1 MILLA
6 VSGGIDSMCMAEK
19 ARLQGGPFAIAHC
32 NFALRGS
39 ESDADEAMVR
49 EWAFRYGM
57 TCHVKRFETASYA
70 ASHGIS
76 IEMAAREL
84 RYRWFGE
91 LCRAY
96 GYEAVAVAH
105 NADDNA
111 ETMLLNLVRGSGVR
125 GLLGMRPEGFLPDP
139 SYADIPL
146 LRPLLGMSRAAIAA
160 FVSEHG
166 VPYREDRTN
175 AENDYKRN
183 KLRNRVFPVLR
194 EINPSYLEALARSR
208 NHLCEAEAAARAYYR
223 MSRDAVWDG
232 VSVDLTALEALEQPD
247 YVLYCLLEEEGFAAF
262 TIEKVK
268 SILHESATRSGR
280 KVVEGDREI
289 VFSSGDILIRPLSS
303 GLSLSAADEP
313 VVVRAPGLYR
323 VGGVSLQVSLHDP
336 AEFSSFKTTPGVTLV
351 DAAALPFPFLAR
363 VWRSG
368 DYMIPLGMR
377 GRKKVSDLLSGAG
390 PAVKE
395 RAVVLLRPGWEKRGA
410 GFPASDSQACDR
422 IAALVGIRPD
432 TALRVTPSTARILR
446 ISIQA

>member
-32 NFALRGS
+32 NFGLRGTD
-39 ESDADEAMVR
+39 SDADEALVR
-49 EWAFRYGM
+49 EWASRFGV
-57 TCHVKRFETASYA
+57 TCHVKLFETTSYA
-70 ASHGIS
+70 SEKEIS

-91 LCRAY
+91 LCREY

-111 ETMLLNLVRGSGVR
+111 ETMLLNLFRGTGIK
-125 GLLGMRPEGFLPDP
+125 GLLGMRQEGFLPDP

-146 LRPLLGMSRAAIAA
+146 LRPLLGMSRAEISA

-166 VPYREDRTN
+166 VPFCEDRTN
-175 AENDYKRN
+175 AESDFKRN
-183 KLRNRVFPVLR
+183 KLRNRVIPVLR
-194 EINPSYLEALARSR
+194 EINPSYLEALARDR
-208 NHLCEAEAAARAYYR
+208 DHLGEAEAAARAYYR

-232 VSVDLTALEALEQPD
+232 VSVDLAALEALEQPD

-268 SILHESATRSGR
+268 SILHGSATRSGR

-289 VFSSGDILIRPLSS
+289 VFSSGSILIRPLSS

-323 VGGVSLQVSLHDP
+323 VDGVSLEVSLHSP
-336 AEFSSFKTTPGVTLV
+336 AEFTSFKTAPGVTLV

-363 VWRSG
+363 VWRPG

-377 GRKKVSDLLSGAG
+377 GRKKVSDLLSGAE

-395 RAVVLLRPGWEKRGA
+395 RAVVLLKPGWEKRG
-410 GFPASDSQACDR
+410 PASPATDR
-422 IAALVGIRPD
+422 IAALVGVRPD
-432 TALRVTPSTARILR
+432 SAFCITPATAGILR
-446 ISIQA
+446 ISLLA